1 MNILYRLTQN
11 TFRECVR
18 EPVFYL
24 LQLVGLVLIGILP
37 MFSMFVFREQIK
49 LVVDSSMATTM
60 VLGLI
65 AAALCSSHTITR
77 EMRNGTVLLLLS
89 KPVPRY
95 TFIVAKLIGVTMAL
109 TVFTFALIAASFVAV
124 MIARDQFQ
132 LDFTAM
138 AFYYGLLLV
147 CMALAGALNY
157 LKNVPF
163 TSASTF
169 ILAVAL
175 PIFAIIL
182 FAVRGAPDDEGF
194 IPPLQFV
201 SALVL
206 PQIISEFNRL
216 YPGVDVKLSE
226 GNIAYL
232 EEKLFKGDLD
242 LVLDN
247 HPMDEG
253 IYLRELFCSEQL
265 LLAVPANDPV
275 CSRHSSQALTH
286 KDILNGKHTCPQTPA
301 ISMDSFYGH
310 TFIALRH
317 GNDTRIQLD
326 FLCEEA
332 GFSPKIQLEVDQLTT
347 AYNIVCNNIGITLV
361 SDTLVT
367 RTPPVSNLVYFK
379 IDSDHT
385 RRFAYFYYKNAS
397 YVTLAM
403 REFIKLGIENIQC
416 NKKEDS
422 TY

>member
-95 TFIVAKLIGVTMAL
+95 TFIIAKLIGVTMAL
-109 TVFTFALIAASFVAV
+109 TVFTFSLIAAAFVAV

-138 AFYYGLLLV
+138 AFYYGVLLF
-147 CMALAGALNY
+147 CMAFAGILNY
-157 LKNVPF
+157 LKNIPF

-169 ILAVAL
+169 ILAVML
-175 PIFAIIL
+175 PIFAVVL

-194 IPPLQFV
+194 IPPLQFI

-206 PQIISEFNRL
+206 
-216 YPGVDVKLSE
+216 
-226 GNIAYL
+226 
-232 EEKLFKGDLD
+232 LF
-242 LVLDN
+242 
-247 HPMDEG
+247 
-253 IYLRELFCSEQL
+253 
-265 LLAVPANDPV
+265 
-275 CSRHSSQALTH
+275 
-286 KDILNGKHTCPQTPA
+286 PA
-301 ISMDSFYGH
+301 IWIMGAISA
-310 TFIALRH
+310 ALA
-317 GNDTRIQLD
+317 TRFGIVANLTACSVLF
-326 FLCEEA
+326 FL
-332 GFSPKIQLEVDQLTT
+332 G
-347 AYNIVCNNIGITLV
+347 LV
-361 SDTLVT
+361 SKYVAMKWLGGGTAGSLISAMLPNWQYFWMADALASHTQI
-367 RTPPVSNLVYFK
+367 PVKYLAWSLVY
-379 IDSDHT
+379 
-385 RRFAYFYYKNAS
+385 
-397 YVTLAM
+397 TLLYCGFWSVWAM
-403 REFIKLGIENIQC
+403 ALFHEREVAKDAIN
-416 NKKEDS
+416 
-422 TY
+422 

>member
-24 LQLVGLVLIGILP
+24 LQLVGLVLIVILP

-206 PQIISEFNRL
+206 LFPAIWIMGAISAALATRFGIVANL
-216 YPGVDVKLSE
+216 TACS
-226 GNIAYL
+226 I
-232 EEKLFKGDLD
+232 LFFLGLVSKYVAMKWLGGGTAGDLISALLPNWQYFWMAD
-242 LVLDN
+242 ALASHTQIPVK
-247 HPMDEG
+247 
-253 IYLRELFCSEQL
+253 YLGWS
-265 LLAVPANDPV
+265 
-275 CSRHSSQALTH
+275 
-286 KDILNGKHTCPQTPA
+286 
-301 ISMDSFYGH
+301 
-310 TFIALRH
+310 
-317 GNDTRIQLD
+317 
-326 FLCEEA
+326 
-332 GFSPKIQLEVDQLTT
+332 
-347 AYNIVCNNIGITLV
+347 
-361 SDTLVT
+361 
-367 RTPPVSNLVYFK
+367 LVYTILYCGFW
-379 IDSDHT
+379 S
-385 RRFAYFYYKNAS
+385 
-397 YVTLAM
+397 VWAM
-403 REFIKLGIENIQC
+403 ALFHEREVAKDAIN
-416 NKKEDS
+416 
-422 TY
+422 